1 MLLSSVVMQEEPL
14 KNAPSSKA
22 VRFAEDE
29 SEFKTGV
36 RYTPKMT
43 HLATVQYR
51 DIEARQQAVTP
62 SPLQGSLSKPN
73 FEDILKRVSIVITQH
88 VQNCEERLRRLTPET
103 RETGLFHSSQ
113 MEKFSEE
120 HFVSPQYVLSF
131 VRAPLVQLGFACGV
145 HAVPREYLVPC
156 VEEVHGFVSDLFV
169 RAQLSAEC
177 SIVCLI
183 YVERLM
189 EAANVPLCAST
200 WRPCVLCG
208 LLLASK
214 VGRVRG
220 AVLLLHPISLHLLFS
235 SNTPIN
241 PPLPP

>member
-1 MLLSSVVMQEEPL
+1 MLSSVEVHEEPL
-14 KNAPSSKA
+14 KQAPSKA
-22 VRFAEDE
+22 VRFAEENE
-29 SEFKTGV
+29 SAEFQTGV

-51 DIEARQQAVTP
+51 DVEARQQAVTP
-62 SPLQGSLSKPN
+62 LPLQGSLSKPN
-73 FEDILKRVSIVITQH
+73 YEDILKRVSIVITQH

-120 HFVSPQYVLSF
+120 HFVSPQYVVCF
-131 VRAPLVQLGFACGV
+131 VRAPLVQLGLACTV
-145 HAVPREYLVPC
+145 RAVPPVYTVPQ
-156 VEEVHGFVSDLFV
+156 VEEVHRFVSDLFL

-200 WRPCVLCG
+200 WRPCLLCG

-214 VGRVRG
+214 VWQDLSSWNSEF
-220 AVLLLHPISLHLLFS
+220 ASIYPQFSLHA
-235 SNTPIN
+235 IN
-241 PPLPP
+241 RLEGEA